1 MGICQLRNYFL
12 LLTRLDLCSYEN
24 CMLAGSPRPA
34 LISMS
39 LTHVHL
45 RVSDMRL
52 MLRIYRATAFD
63 PKRQREA
70 PGTHEED
77 ARRPRAEGSLGA

>member
-1 MGICQLRNYFL
+1 MSVSCCCL
-12 LLTRLDLCSYEN
+12 
-24 CMLAGSPRPA
+24 LAGVDQRSSEDPPPLSAPPLPSSA

-52 MLRIYRATAFD
+52 MLHVCTLAA
-63 PKRQREA
+63 
-70 PGTHEED
+70 
-77 ARRPRAEGSLGA
+77 L